1 MVLPRQWPSSVGQ
14 EGRDEIFAFG
24 LRNPFRI
31 AFDAGGDHQ
40 LFAGDAG
47 QNLWEEVDI
56 IAKGGNYGW
65 NIREGRHC
73 FDPNQ
78 PNEPP
83 DQCPDTGANGESL
96 WNPIIEYSHDVGIA
110 VIGGYVYRGSLLP
123 QFEGRYIF
131 GDWSTSFI
139 NPSGKIFVATPPESD
154 QELWTMEE
162 LEIATS
168 KEGTLGAFVLSFG
181 QDADRELYVLTS
193 GLPGPMGNTGKVFK
207 LILAP

>member
-1 MVLPRQWPSSVGQ
+1 
-14 EGRDEIFAFG
+14 
-24 LRNPFRI
+24 
-31 AFDAGGDHQ
+31 
-40 LFAGDAG
+40 
-47 QNLWEEVDI
+47 LWEEVDI

-73 FDPNQ
+73 FDPSQ

-83 DQCPDTGANGESL
+83 DQCPDTGANDESL
-96 WNPIIEYSHDVGIA
+96 RNPIIEYSHDVGIA

-162 LEIATS
+162 VEIATS